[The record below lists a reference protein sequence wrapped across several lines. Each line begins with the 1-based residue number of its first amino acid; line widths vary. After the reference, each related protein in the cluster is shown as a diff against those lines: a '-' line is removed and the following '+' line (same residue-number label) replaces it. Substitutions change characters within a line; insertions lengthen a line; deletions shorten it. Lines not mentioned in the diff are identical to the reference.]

1 MIQRHEPF
9 KRIVQNVWFFLAHT
23 TSTRQINT
31 DSQKTQKETYAPPP
45 PMVRFWDCCWVCC
58 WAVRHIRFP
67 AWERRKAE
75 DLENILDLSAS
86 KQSNKTDTHNPRW
99 ILFDDCFCLL
109 LLVELVRS
117 LLCHRRGD
125 GRKGD
130 FRRFL
135 SRNVAQFGTKYRWC
149 LRMSHKIG
157 LRFN

>member
-1 MIQRHEPF
+1 M
-9 KRIVQNVWFFLAHT
+9 
-23 TSTRQINT
+23 
-31 DSQKTQKETYAPPP
+31 
-45 PMVRFWDCCWVCC
+45 
-58 WAVRHIRFP
+58 
-67 AWERRKAE
+67 
-75 DLENILDLSAS
+75 
-86 KQSNKTDTHNPRW
+86 
-99 ILFDDCFCLL
+99 L

-157 LRFN
+157 LRLNLKTNRISTAWLVPLTPSTRVQNSDDATRISQMALSDSKTGNENFRFQFGVFYESCHHQGRKNKGSTFSVIFPKITSRNGKERIQ